1 MRINTFAFVVFVVC
15 MLILTYLLLM
25 ELPPSPHPSLYK
37 DKCQHLVAFA
47 GVTFWGL
54 MAFGWTARGL
64 CGWLLG
70 YGALMEALQTWL
82 TLSRQASVFDWLAD
96 GLGVLLAWQV
106 VQSVRRWRSKRYG

>member
-1 MRINTFAFVVFVVC
+1 

-54 MAFGWTARGL
+54 LAFGWTARRL
-64 CGWLLG
+64 CWWLLG
-70 YGALMEALQTWL
+70 YGALMEVLQAWL
-82 TLSRQASVFDWLAD
+82 TLSRQASGFDWLAD
-96 GLGVLLAWQV
+96 ALGVLLVWQAFQV
-106 VQSVRRWRSKRYG
+106 LHRWRGQKNG